1 MPVRKVI
8 DPLTSPR
15 MALSGR
21 VVTMDASHR
30 TIESGAVYL
39 EKGVIVAV
47 QATGAAP
54 PAGFETV
61 KRVAVGGTL
70 YPGLI
75 ELHNHL
81 AYNALRLWQ
90 VPKKYAN
97 RDEWGSKRNKEYRPK
112 ISGPMT
118 VLGKSPNLLP
128 ALIRYV
134 EAKCLVAGVTTS
146 QGIELFSNR
155 GARRFYRGIVRN
167 VEQTEDAAL
176 PDAAAKISD
185 VEAVNARKFLT
196 RLRKETCFL
205 LHLSEG
211 TDAAARAHFT
221 ALQIAPSEWAIS
233 KSLAGIH
240 CAALTAQDL
249 SSYGTLGGA
258 MVWSPMSNLLLY
270 GQTARVADA
279 KRFGVRIGLGSD
291 WSPTGSKNLLGELK
305 VARLASGPSG
315 LTDADLV
322 DMVTRNA
329 AAILGWEAA
338 AGSLEAGK
346 CADLI
351 AVSGTSGDPY
361 AQLVGAKETDVRLVV
376 IGGVPRFGLPS
387 LFTKLGTA
395 QTETVRIG
403 GGVRALNLDQP
414 SGDPVVGGIT
424 LAQAGETLKDALHR
438 LPELALKIEHKP
450 PSAVAAMGGGRLTW
464 SLALDEIE
472 ETGMEV
478 RPRLRSA
485 RGRATGPRIDRS
497 AVTAVPLS
505 TVLTPLELDPLT
517 VADDD
522 EFLDAVELQRNLPAA
537 VRTGLRGMY

>member
-1 MPVRKVI
+1 MPVRSVI

-15 MALSGR
+15 FALSGR
-21 VVTMDASHR
+21 VVAMDASHR
-30 TIESGAVYL
+30 TIAKGTVYL
-39 EKGVIVAV
+39 EKGAIVAV
-47 QATGAAP
+47 QATAAAP
-54 PAGFETV
+54 PAGFEGV
-61 KRVAVGGTL
+61 KRIAVGGTI

-90 VPKKYAN
+90 VPKKYTN
-97 RDEWGSKRNKEYRPK
+97 RDQWGSKRNKEYRPT

-118 VLGKSPNLLP
+118 VLGKSPGLLP

-167 VEQTEDAAL
+167 VEKTEDPAL

-185 VEAVNARKFLT
+185 VEAVNAQKFLS
-196 RLRKETCFL
+196 RLKKETCFL

-221 ALQIAPSEWAIS
+221 ALQFAPSEWAVAQ
-233 KSLAGIH
+233 SLAGIH
-240 CAALTAQDL
+240 CAALTAADL
-249 SSYGTLGGA
+249 AAYGGLGGS
-258 MVWSPMSNLLLY
+258 MVWSPLSNLLLY
-270 GQTARVADA
+270 GKTARVADA
-279 KRFGVRIGLGSD
+279 KRCGVRIGLGSD
-291 WSPTGSKNLLGELK
+291 WSPTGSKNLLGEIK
-305 VARLASGPSG
+305 VARLVGGPLG
-315 LTDADLV
+315 FTDSELV

-329 AAILGWEAA
+329 AAILGWEAL
-338 AGSLEAGK
+338 GSLEAGK
-346 CADLI
+346 RADLI
-351 AVSGTSGDPY
+351 AISGAAGDPY
-361 AQLVGAKETDVRLVV
+361 AALIRAKETDVRLVL

-395 QTETVRIG
+395 ATETIRIG
-403 GGVRALNLDQP
+403 GNLRALNLDQP
-414 SGDPVVGGIT
+414 DADPVVGAIT
-424 LAQAGETLKDALHR
+424 LAQARDTLRDALQR
-438 LPELALKIEHKP
+438 LPDLALAIETRPHN
-450 PSAVAAMGGGRLTW
+450 AMAALGGGPLTW

-505 TVLTPLELDPLT
+505 TVLKPMELDPLT
-517 VADDD
+517 VADDND
-522 EFLDAVELQRNLPAA
+522 FLDAVELQRNLPTA
-537 VRTGLRGMY
+537 VRTGLRAMY